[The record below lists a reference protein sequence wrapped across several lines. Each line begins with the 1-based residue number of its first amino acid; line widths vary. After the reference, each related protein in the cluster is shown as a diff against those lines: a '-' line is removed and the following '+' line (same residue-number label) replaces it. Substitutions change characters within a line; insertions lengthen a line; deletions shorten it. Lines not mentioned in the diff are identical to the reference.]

1 VIPRIVEIFKNNK
14 ALIFLLFFMGIA
26 LVATISNNITQQQ
39 SIIQPDTPLSAPT
52 QAPEPSADAIP
63 TEVPDE
69 FDFTPDESLG
79 NILEHSA
86 TEAVMLVINRGLSLD
101 EDTPP
106 HARLAIMRPYITD
119 DVYIYFE
126 DRYTKTDWDKVRAE
140 KINVFA
146 DIASYEV
153 IDSNLAEGALVR
165 VSVIYE
171 GDSKNLINTKEE
183 SLFLIELKRTADF
196 HNWVVSDISPAD
208 LE

>member
-1 VIPRIVEIFKNNK
+1 MIPRIIEIFKNNK
-14 ALIFLLFFMGIA
+14 ALILLLIFMVIA
-26 LVATISNNITQQQ
+26 AVATISNNVTQQQ
-39 SIIQPDTPLSAPT
+39 RIVQQETPLSAPT
-52 QAPEPSADAIP
+52 QAPEPSTDSPI
-63 TEVPDE
+63 EIPDE
-69 FDFTPDESLG
+69 FEVGQNESLG

-86 TEAVMLVINRGLSLD
+86 TEAVMLVINRGFSLD

-126 DRYTKTDWDKVRAE
+126 EKYANTDWDKVKNE

-153 IDSNLAEGALVR
+153 IESNLAESALVK

-183 SLFLIELKRTADF
+183 SLFLVELQRTADF
-196 HNWVVSDISPAD
+196 YNWVVSDISPAG
-208 LE
+208 